1 MLSWSLNLFRI
12 RGIRLAV
19 HSSFFLLLAW
29 RGYQG
34 WVNAGPLGLSFGVAT
49 TVLFFACV
57 ILHELGHSF
66 TGMHFGVRVS
76 RILLLP
82 IGGMAEFDAI
92 PRNPTQEL
100 LITLAGPAV
109 NFTIA
114 GLLWL
119 VSLIHPAWFEDSDS
133 FSAIPGVL
141 LVANILMGIFN
152 LLPIFPMD
160 GGRILRACLAYKL
173 TYVRATF
180 WAATVGK
187 VFAGLAAAYA
197 LFMALWEGQSDYFVT
212 ALLFLFIFSV
222 NTREYQAVKRAEAE
236 AAYWREVA
244 ERIRLQSDADKEPPI
259 LLG

>member
-34 WVNAGPLGLSFGVAT
+34 WVNAGAMGLGFGVLA

-57 ILHELGHSF
+57 VLHELGHSF
-66 TGMHFGVRVS
+66 TGMHYGVRVS

-109 NFTIA
+109 NFAIA
-114 GLLWL
+114 GCLWI
-119 VSLIHPAWFEDSDS
+119 VALIHPAWFEDNDS
-133 FSAIPGVL
+133 FTAILDVL
-141 LVANILMGIFN
+141 LWANIGMGVFN

-187 VFAGLAAAYA
+187 VLAGLAAAYA
-197 LFMALWEGQSDYFVT
+197 LFMTLWEGQSDYFVM
-212 ALLFLFIFSV
+212 ALLFLFIFSA
-222 NTREYQAVKRAEAE
+222 NTREYQAVKRAELE

-244 ERIRLQSDADKEPPI
+244 ERLRNQATSGNEPPV
-259 LLG
+259 LPG